1 MAGKQGRKSNGEGNV
16 RQRANGLW
24 EARIMLDGGKSKSFY
39 GQTKAEALKKQRDAM
54 HALDR
59 GLPVA
64 LNERQ
69 TLGQFLPYWL
79 DVKKPHLKASTWMR
93 YRVFAMN
100 HLIPALGRVQLVKL
114 TPQHLQHLYAA
125 KLEAGWS
132 PTTAHHLH
140 TVLHGALEQAFRWG
154 LVARNVADLVD
165 APRMAKPQMHV
176 WTPEQANAFLSV
188 VAASGDRLE
197 ALYVLALT
205 TGMRQ
210 GELLA
215 LQWADMLLDGSQPSV
230 TVRRSLEMREHG
242 KRQMG
247 KPKTETGRRRI
258 DLSVRAVDTLRAHR
272 KRHAEERLAV
282 GAAWDDQ
289 GLVFCN
295 SLGRHLEPNN
305 VKRGSFGPLKKAA
318 GVPDIRFHDLRHTA
332 ATLLLLEG
340 VAAKVVSEM
349 LGHASI
355 AITLNTYS
363 HVLPTMQ
370 RSAAAA
376 MDRLFG

>member
-1 MAGKQGRKSNGEGNV
+1 
-16 RQRANGLW
+16 
-24 EARIMLDGGKSKSFY
+24 MLDGGKPKSYY
-39 GQTKAEALKKQRDAM
+39 GQTKAEALKKLRDAM

-59 GLPVA
+59 GLPVT

-79 DVKKPHLKASTWMR
+79 DVKKPHLKASTWLR
-93 YRVFAMN
+93 YRVFVEN

-140 TVLHGALEQAFRWG
+140 TVIHGALEQAWRWG
-154 LVARNVADLVD
+154 LIARNVADLVD
-165 APRMAKPQMHV
+165 APRMAKAQMHV
-176 WTPEQANAFLSV
+176 WTPEQANAFLTA
-188 VAASGDRLE
+188 VAASDDRLA

-215 LQWADMLLDGSQPSV
+215 LQWSDVLLDGSQPSV
-230 TVRRSLEMREHG
+230 TVRRSLEIREHG
-242 KRQMG
+242 QRAMG

-258 DLSVRAVDTLRAHR
+258 DLSARAVDALRAHR
-272 KRHAEERLAV
+272 KRQAEERLAM
-282 GAAWDDQ
+282 GAAWEDND
-289 GLVFCN
+289 LVFCN

-305 VKRGSFGPLKKAA
+305 IKRWSFIPLKKAA

-340 VAAKVVSEM
+340 VAAKIVSEM

>member
-1 MAGKQGRKSNGEGNV
+1 MAGKQGRKSNGEGHV
-16 RQRANGLW
+16 RQRKNGLW
-24 EARIMLDGGKSKSFY
+24 EAMITLESGKLKSFY
-39 GQTKAEALKKQRDAM
+39 GKTKAEAVKKQRDAL

-59 GLPVA
+59 GLPLM

-79 DVKKPHLKASTWMR
+79 DVKRPHLKVSTWMR

-100 HLIPALGRVQLVKL
+100 HIIPALGRVQLVKL
-114 TPQHLQHLYAA
+114 TPQHLQHLYAT
-125 KLEAGWS
+125 KLEDGWS
-132 PTTAHHLH
+132 TTTAHHLH
-140 TVLHGALEQAFRWG
+140 TVIHGALEQAWRWG
-154 LVARNVADLVD
+154 LVPRNVADLVD
-165 APRMAKPQMHV
+165 APRMAKTQMHV
-176 WTPEQANAFLSV
+176 WTPEQASSFLST
-188 VAASGDRLE
+188 VAASGDRQE

-215 LQWADMLLDGSQPSV
+215 LQWSDVLLDGNQPSV
-230 TVRRSLEMREHG
+230 TVRRSLEMQEHG

-247 KPKTETGRRRI
+247 KPKTEAGRRRI
-258 DLSVRAVDTLRAHR
+258 DLSTPAVNALRTHK
-272 KRHAEERLAV
+272 KRQNEERLAMGV
-282 GAAWDDQ
+282 AWDDQ

-295 SLGRHLEPNN
+295 TIGRHLEPNN
-305 VKRGSFGPLKKAA
+305 IKRGSFGPLKKAA

-332 ATLLLLEG
+332 ASVLLLEG
-340 VAAKVVSEM
+340 IPAKVVSEM

-355 AITLNTYS
+355 GITLNTYS